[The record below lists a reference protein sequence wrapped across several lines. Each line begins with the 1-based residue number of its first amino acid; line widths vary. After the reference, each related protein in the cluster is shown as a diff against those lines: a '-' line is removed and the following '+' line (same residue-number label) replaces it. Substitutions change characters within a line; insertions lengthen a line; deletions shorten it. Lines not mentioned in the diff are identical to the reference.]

1 MKKTTAGLTLTAITG
16 FGLLSATPALAD
28 GPGGGGGGDYRPQ
41 PMPYANCTE
50 AAADDAYNIPSTHP
64 RYGAW
69 LDNDMDGIGCEDS
82 SRPMPQP
89 QGHMDSNG
97 TWIPSYVEQMPA
109 QVGRVPSGGANT
121 GIPQEPEE
129 SNAGVLALGGGLVL
143 AAAAGGSFVVR
154 RRLAGQE

>member
-1 MKKTTAGLTLTAITG
+1 MKKTTAGLTLTALTG

-28 GPGGGGGGDYRPQ
+28 GPSPRPT
-41 PMPYANCTE
+41 PPSPTPYANCTE
-50 AAADDAYNIPSTHP
+50 AAADGVYNIPSTHP

-82 SRPMPQP
+82 TQPLPQP

-109 QVGRVPSGGANT
+109 QVGRVPAGGANT
-121 GIPQEPEE
+121 GITQEPKE

-143 AAAAGGSFVVR
+143 AAAASGTFMVR
-154 RRLAGQE
+154 RRHISQE